1 MGFPADARKQRGIS
15 DSVPDGCLCSA
26 SEAPVSMRLTTIK
39 LAGFKSFVDP
49 TVLHLPTNMSGIVGP
64 NGCGKSNIIDA
75 IRWVMGESAASRL
88 RGDALTDVIF
98 SGSSG
103 RKPVGSAMVELLFDN
118 SDGTIVGEYAGY
130 NEISVK
136 RVVSRDGQ
144 SHYFLNGVRCRRRD
158 IADVFLGTG
167 LGPRSY
173 SIIEQG
179 MISEIVEAAPEQLRG
194 HLEEAAGIS
203 KYKERRKE
211 TESRIKATR
220 ENLDR
225 VTDVRDEVEKQLSH
239 LQRQARA
246 AERWQQYKNEQKKKE
261 AELKALGLR
270 EAQAAVDAHDAEL
283 RKAELGIEEQ
293 VAAQRHCEA
302 ELETGREK
310 HATDAEALNKVQ
322 SEVYRVGAEIARVE
336 QQIQHH
342 RELTEQLQRAR
353 EETERA
359 HRELAAHIADD
370 RARHDDVQRLLG
382 ETEPKLAELRAADE
396 AAAESARVAETRL
409 GDWQSQWDAHAGV
422 SSQAMQAAEVERT
435 RIDYL
440 DRQLLQ
446 ADQRRGGLE
455 SERDAANLDDLA
467 RALEALEREHA
478 GAQTQIDM
486 HTATLGER
494 RAAAESLLERERSLH
509 AALSAR
515 RGELEGLRGR
525 IASLEALQ
533 HEALGETGAAANEW
547 LQKAGF
553 DHPRRLGEALQV
565 DAGWERAV
573 ETVLDGWLE
582 AVLIDDPHAAASGL
596 DSLESSDLTLMTSS
610 EELVNMPN
618 GSLAEFTRG
627 PAAARRLLARVFTAT
642 SLDAARKFA
651 DRLGEGETVITPS
664 GEWLGRGFT
673 RVLRGTGSQV
683 GVIAREREIRE
694 AKDRVATL
702 EREIAEH
709 VDAVDTGK
717 RERIDAEQARDDAQ
731 RELYSTQRRVAEI
744 GGQLQSQRGRI
755 DGARE
760 RLARVVAELGE
771 IERKLADDN
780 EQARAARSRL
790 EATVAEMSDHEQ
802 RRQALDSERRAL
814 LEAREEARMNARE
827 IRENVHQ
834 TALSAESRR
843 SALASL
849 EQSLQRMQ
857 GQLEQV
863 EARRAEIATQ
873 LDSGNDPVAGLE
885 TERQTYLSQ
894 RLLVDRQLVDARQV
908 LQEQD
913 AELRRLEQ
921 ERHRIE
927 QGLGEH
933 REAIANL
940 RLREQEHRLHA
951 QALRGAIT
959 EAGFVLEEILDS
971 LPSEADVEAW
981 QAEVSDLE
989 QKIRRLEPV
998 NLAAIQEFDEQSQ
1011 RKTYLDAQLTDLTTA
1026 LETLEGAI
1034 RKIDKETRARFKET
1048 FDRVNTGIQELFPR
1062 LFGGGHAYLELTGED
1077 LLSTGV
1083 TIMARPPGKRV
1094 SSISLLSGG
1103 EKALTAVSLVFS
1115 IFRLNPAPFC
1125 LLDEV
1130 DAPLDEANIGRFS
1143 SLVTEMSE
1151 RVQFIFVTHNK
1162 GTMEA
1167 ARQLCGVTMREPGV
1181 SRIVQV
1187 DLAEAAKLAGAA

>member
-1 MGFPADARKQRGIS
+1 
-15 DSVPDGCLCSA
+15 
-26 SEAPVSMRLTTIK
+26 MRLTTIK

-49 TVLHLPTNMSGIVGP
+49 TTLHLPTNMSGIVGP

-118 SDGTIVGEYAGY
+118 SDGQVAGEYASY

-136 RVVSRDGQ
+136 RIVSRDGQ
-144 SHYFLNGVRCRRRD
+144 SQYFLNGVRCRRRD
-158 IADVFLGTG
+158 IADIFLGTG

-173 SIIEQG
+173 SINEQG
-179 MISEIVEAAPEQLRG
+179 MISEIVEAAPEQLRN

-225 VTDVRDEVEKQLSH
+225 VRDVRDEVDKQLEH
-239 LQRQARA
+239 LKRQARA
-246 AERWQQYKNEQKKKE
+246 AERWQGYKNEQKKKE
-261 AELKALGLR
+261 AELKALSLR
-270 EAQAAVDAHDAEL
+270 AAQAVVEGHSAEL
-283 RKAELGIEEQ
+283 RKAELAIEQQ
-293 VAAQRHCEA
+293 VAEQRHVEA

-310 HATDAEALNKVQ
+310 HSASAEHLNKVQ
-322 SEVYRVGAEIARVE
+322 SEVYRIGAEIARVE

-342 RELTEQLQRAR
+342 KELSEQLQRAR

-359 HRELAAHIADD
+359 HAELATHIGDD
-370 RARHDDVQRLLG
+370 RARHEEVQRLLA
-382 ETEPKLAELRAADE
+382 EAEPKVAELRAADE
-396 AAAESARVAETRL
+396 QAAEAVRVAEAKI
-409 GDWQSQWDAHAGV
+409 GEWQSQWDAHANT
-422 SSQAMQAAEVERT
+422 SSQASQSAEVERT
-435 RIDYL
+435 RLDYL

-446 ADQRRGGLE
+446 ADQRRTALDAERGTANLEELGQALASLDEQHAGLRGQVDALTQGLE
-455 SERDAANLDDLA
+455 D
-467 RALEALEREHA
+467 
-478 GAQTQIDM
+478 
-486 HTATLGER
+486 R
-494 RAAAESLLERERSLH
+494 RSSAEVLLERERAVH
-509 AALSAR
+509 TALSAK
-515 RGELEGLRGR
+515 RGELESVRGR
-525 IASLEALQ
+525 LGSLEALQ
-533 HEALGETGAAANEW
+533 HAALGETGAAATEW
-547 LQKAGF
+547 LQRSGLGN
-553 DHPRRLGEALQV
+553 PRRLGEALQV
-565 DAGWERAV
+565 EAGWERAV

-582 AVLIDDPHAAASGL
+582 AALIDDPQNAAAEL
-596 DSLESSDLTLMTSS
+596 ASLRDADLTLMAADADTS
-610 EELVNMPN
+610 
-618 GSLAEFTRG
+618 
-627 PAAARRLLARVFTAT
+627 AAAQGTLAAVVEGPVVARALLARVRTAS
-642 SLDAARKFA
+642 SLDEARNLAAR
-651 DRLGEGETVITPS
+651 LGAGESVVTPA
-664 GEWLGRGFT
+664 GEWLGAGFARVQRGA
-673 RVLRGTGSQV
+673 GSQV

-694 AKDRVATL
+694 LSARIRELESEVAAHI
-702 EREIAEH
+702 EAAES
-709 VDAVDTGK
+709 GK
-717 RERIDAEQARDDAQ
+717 RERVEAEQARDDAQ
-731 RELYSTQRRVAEI
+731 RELYTAHRRLAEI
-744 GGQLQSQRGRI
+744 SGQLQSQRGRI
-755 DGARE
+755 DSAQERMARI
-760 RLARVVAELGE
+760 ARELGE
-771 IERKLADDN
+771 LEQKIAGDR
-780 EQARAARSRL
+780 EQAREARTRL
-790 EATVAEMSDHEQ
+790 EASVERMGEHEQ
-802 RRQALDSERRAL
+802 RRQLLDSERRAL

-827 IRENVHQ
+827 VRESAHQ
-834 TALSAESRR
+834 MALSVESRR
-843 SALASL
+843 AALASL

-857 GQLEQV
+857 GQLAQFET
-863 EARRAEIATQ
+863 RRNEIAAQ
-873 LDSGNDPVAGLE
+873 LSSGSSPVEGLE
-885 TERQTYLSQ
+885 SERQTYLNQ
-894 RLLVDRQLVDARQV
+894 RLLVDRQLVEARQA

-927 QGLGEH
+927 QVLNER
-933 REAIANL
+933 REEIAET
-940 RLREQEHRLHA
+940 RLREQEHKLRA
-951 QALRGAIT
+951 QALSAAIT
-959 EAGFVLEEILDS
+959 EAGFELQAIFDA
-971 LPSEADVEAW
+971 LPAEAEAELW
-981 QAEVSDLE
+981 QGELAELE

-998 NLAAIQEFDEQSQ
+998 NLAAIQEFEEQSQ

-1034 RKIDKETRARFKET
+1034 RKIDKETRQRFKET

-1062 LFGGGHAYLELTGED
+1062 LFGGGHAYLELTGDD

-1103 EKALTAVSLVFS
+1103 EKALTAVALVFS

-1151 RVQFIFVTHNK
+1151 HVQFIFVTHNK

-1181 SRIVQV
+1181 SRLVQV